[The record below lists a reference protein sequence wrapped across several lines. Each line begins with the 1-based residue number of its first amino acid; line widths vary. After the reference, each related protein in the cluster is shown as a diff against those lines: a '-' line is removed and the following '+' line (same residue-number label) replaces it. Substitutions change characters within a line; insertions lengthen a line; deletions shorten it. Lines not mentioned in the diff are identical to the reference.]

1 MAIFTQDTVDS
12 SKIESYLYELNEN
25 LTYMFNNLT
34 PEENYSEAAR
44 LIYVQR
50 GQRLASVEV
59 KADQIELRVEE
70 NKKNIASVQLRADQ
84 IELRVENNEKH
95 YNTSIT
101 LLSDL
106 LSLKAETPSGS
117 SMMEL
122 SGDRIKLTTGKFEV
136 DAKNLKIDAAGNGTF
151 SGTVSAANI
160 VGGTINGASI
170 NSTNSDIPF
179 KARRGY
185 VSIGDFTCDDSYG
198 RNIFQSDDE
207 VTGMSTGDVVG
218 TGRLLFWA
226 GWDGRQATLS
236 VNGQDRVDING
247 TLYYN
252 GQTIRSYIKN
262 LVGSSSSGGGS
273 SPGGSTSGGSTGGP
287 SGDSS
292 DPILGG
298 GGS

>member
-44 LIYVQR
+44 LIYAQR
-50 GQRLASVEV
+50 GERLASVEV
-59 KADQIELRVEE
+59 KADQIDLRVE
-70 NKKNIASVQLRADQ
+70 D
-84 IELRVENNEKH
+84 NEKH

-117 SMMEL
+117 SSMEL

-136 DAKNLKIDAAGNGTF
+136 DATNLKIDAAGNGTF
-151 SGTVSAANI
+151 SGTVSAATI

-273 SPGGSTSGGSTGGP
+273 FPGGSTGGSS
-287 SGDSS
+287 SGGPTGDGS

-298 GGS
+298 GS

>member
-44 LIYVQR
+44 LIYAQR
-50 GQRLASVEV
+50 GERLASVEV
-59 KADQIELRVEE
+59 
-70 NKKNIASVQLRADQ
+70 RADQ

-136 DAKNLKIDAAGNGTF
+136 DATNLKIDAAGNGTF
-151 SGTVSAANI
+151 SGTVSAATI

-273 SPGGSTSGGSTGGP
+273 SPGGSTGGSSSGGPTGDG
-287 SGDSS
+287 S

-298 GGS
+298 GS

>member
-50 GQRLASVEV
+50 GERLASVEV
-59 KADQIELRVEE
+59 KADQIELRVE
-70 NKKNIASVQLRADQ
+70 D
-84 IELRVENNEKH
+84 NEKH

-136 DAKNLKIDAAGNGTF
+136 DATNLKIDAAGNGTF
-151 SGTVSAANI
+151 SGTVSAATI

-179 KARRGY
+179 RARRGY
-185 VSIGDFTCDDSYG
+185 VSIGDFICDDSYG

-207 VTGMSTGDVVG
+207 VTGISTGDVLG
-218 TGRLLFWA
+218 TGKFLMWA
-226 GWDGRQATLS
+226 GWDDGDGEATFS
-236 VNGQDRVDING
+236 VNGEGRVDING
-247 TLYYN
+247 RLYYN
-252 GQTIRSYIKN
+252 GRSLASYIK
-262 LVGSSSSGGGS
+262 SFIHDSPSGGGS

-287 SGDSS
+287 TGDSS

>member
-44 LIYVQR
+44 LIYAQR
-50 GQRLASVEV
+50 GERLASVEV
-59 KADQIELRVEE
+59 KADQIELRVE
-70 NKKNIASVQLRADQ
+70 D
-84 IELRVENNEKH
+84 NEKH

-117 SMMEL
+117 SAMEL

-136 DAKNLKIDAAGNGTF
+136 DATNLKIDAAGNGTF

-273 SPGGSTSGGSTGGP
+273 FPGGSTGGSS
-287 SGDSS
+287 SGGPTGDGS

-298 GGS
+298 GS

>member
-12 SKIESYLYELNEN
+12 SKVESYLYELNEN

-59 KADQIELRVEE
+59 KADQIELRVE
-70 NKKNIASVQLRADQ
+70 D
-84 IELRVENNEKH
+84 NEKH

-117 SMMEL
+117 SSMEL

-136 DAKNLKIDAAGNGTF
+136 DATNLKIDAAGNGTF
-151 SGTVSAANI
+151 SGTVSAATI
-160 VGGTINGASI
+160 VGGTINGAAI

-185 VSIGDFTCDDSYG
+185 VSIGDFICDDSYG

-226 GWDGRQATLS
+226 GWNGRQATLS

-262 LVGSSSSGGGS
+262 LVGSSSGGGS
-273 SPGGSTSGGSTGGP
+273 SPGGSTGGSSSGGPTGDG
-287 SGDSS
+287 S

-298 GGS
+298 GS

>member
-44 LIYVQR
+44 LIYAQR
-50 GQRLASVEV
+50 GERLASVEV
-59 KADQIELRVEE
+59 KADQIELRVE
-70 NKKNIASVQLRADQ
+70 D
-84 IELRVENNEKH
+84 NEKH

-262 LVGSSSSGGGS
+262 LVGSSSGGGS
-273 SPGGSTSGGSTGGP
+273 SPGGSTGGGSSGGPTGDG
-287 SGDSS
+287 S

>member
-1 MAIFTQDTVDS
+1 MAIFTQDTADS

-44 LIYVQR
+44 LIYAQR
-50 GQRLASVEV
+50 GERLASVEV
-59 KADQIELRVEE
+59 KADQIELRVE
-70 NKKNIASVQLRADQ
+70 D
-84 IELRVENNEKH
+84 NEKH

-117 SMMEL
+117 SSMEL

-136 DAKNLKIDAAGNGTF
+136 DATNLKIDAAGNGTF
-151 SGTVSAANI
+151 SGTVSAAKI
-160 VGGTINGASI
+160 IGGTIDGASI

-179 KARRGY
+179 RARRGY
-185 VSIGDFTCDDSYG
+185 VSIGDFICDDSYG

-226 GWDGRQATLS
+226 GWDGSQATLS
-236 VNGQDRVDING
+236 VNGQGRTDING

-262 LVGSSSSGGGS
+262 LVGSLSGGGS
-273 SPGGSTSGGSTGGP
+273 SPGDSTDDSSSGGPTGDGN
-287 SGDSS
+287 DL
-292 DPILGG
+292 ILGG
-298 GGS
+298 GS

>member
-44 LIYVQR
+44 LIYAQR
-50 GQRLASVEV
+50 GERLASVEV
-59 KADQIELRVEE
+59 KADQIELRVE
-70 NKKNIASVQLRADQ
+70 D
-84 IELRVENNEKH
+84 NEKH

-117 SMMEL
+117 SAMEL

-136 DAKNLKIDAAGNGTF
+136 DATNLKIDAAGNGTF
-151 SGTVSAANI
+151 SGTVSAATI

-273 SPGGSTSGGSTGGP
+273 FPGGSTGGSS
-287 SGDSS
+287 SGGPTGDGS

-298 GGS
+298 GS

>member
-1 MAIFTQDTVDS
+1 MAIFTQDTVDN
-12 SKIESYLYELNEN
+12 SKVESYLYELNEN

-34 PEENYSEAAR
+34 PEENYSETAR

-59 KADQIELRVEE
+59 KADQIELRVE
-70 NKKNIASVQLRADQ
+70 D
-84 IELRVENNEKH
+84 NEKH

-117 SMMEL
+117 SAMEL

-136 DAKNLKIDAAGNGTF
+136 DATNLKIDAAGNGTF
-151 SGTVSAANI
+151 SGTVSAATI

-273 SPGGSTSGGSTGGP
+273 SPGGSTGGSSSGGPTGDGN
-287 SGDSS
+287 

-298 GGS
+298 GS

>member
-44 LIYVQR
+44 LIYAQR
-50 GQRLASVEV
+50 GERLASVEV
-59 KADQIELRVEE
+59 KADQIELRVE
-70 NKKNIASVQLRADQ
+70 D
-84 IELRVENNEKH
+84 NEKH

-117 SMMEL
+117 SAMEL
-122 SGDRIKLTTGKFEV
+122 SGNRIKLTTGKFEV
-136 DAKNLKIDAAGNGTF
+136 DATNLKIDAAGNGTF
-151 SGTVSAANI
+151 SGTVSAAKI
-160 VGGTINGASI
+160 IGGTINGSTI

-179 KARRGY
+179 KARKGY
-185 VSIGDFTCDDSYG
+185 VSIGDFICDDSYG

-226 GWDGRQATLS
+226 GWDGSQATLS
-236 VNGQDRVDING
+236 VNGQGRTDING

-262 LVGSSSSGGGS
+262 LVGSLSGGGS
-273 SPGGSTSGGSTGGP
+273 SPGDSTDDSSSGGPTGDGN
-287 SGDSS
+287 DL
-292 DPILGG
+292 ILGG
-298 GGS
+298 GS

>member
-1 MAIFTQDTVDS
+1 MAIFTQDTADS

-34 PEENYSEAAR
+34 PEENYSETAR
-44 LIYVQR
+44 LIYAQR
-50 GQRLASVEV
+50 GERLASVEV
-59 KADQIELRVEE
+59 
-70 NKKNIASVQLRADQ
+70 RADQ

-117 SMMEL
+117 SAMEL

-136 DAKNLKIDAAGNGTF
+136 DATNLKIDAAGNGTF
-151 SGTVSAANI
+151 SGTVSAATI

-198 RNIFQSDDE
+198 RNIFQSYDE

-273 SPGGSTSGGSTGGP
+273 FPGGSTGGSS
-287 SGDSS
+287 SGGPTGDGS

-298 GGS
+298 GS

>member
-1 MAIFTQDTVDS
+1 MAIFTQDTADS

-44 LIYVQR
+44 LIYAQR
-50 GQRLASVEV
+50 GERLASVEV
-59 KADQIELRVEE
+59 KADQIELRVE
-70 NKKNIASVQLRADQ
+70 D
-84 IELRVENNEKH
+84 NEKH

-117 SMMEL
+117 SVMEL

-136 DAKNLKIDAAGNGTF
+136 DATNLKIDAAGNGTF
-151 SGTVSAANI
+151 SGTVSAAKI
-160 VGGTINGASI
+160 IGGTIDGASI

-179 KARRGY
+179 RARRGY
-185 VSIGDFTCDDSYG
+185 VSIGDFICDDSYG

-226 GWDGRQATLS
+226 GWDGSQATLS
-236 VNGQDRVDING
+236 VNGQGRTDING

-262 LVGSSSSGGGS
+262 LVGSLSGGGS
-273 SPGGSTSGGSTGGP
+273 SPGDSIDDSSSGGPTGDGN
-287 SGDSS
+287 DL
-292 DPILGG
+292 ILGG
-298 GGS
+298 GS

>member
-1 MAIFTQDTVDS
+1 MAIFTQDTADS

-44 LIYVQR
+44 LIYAQR
-50 GQRLASVEV
+50 GERLASVEV
-59 KADQIELRVEE
+59 KADQIELRVE
-70 NKKNIASVQLRADQ
+70 D
-84 IELRVENNEKH
+84 NEKH

-117 SMMEL
+117 SSMEL

-136 DAKNLKIDAAGNGTF
+136 DATNLKIDAAGNGTF
-151 SGTVSAANI
+151 SGTVSAATI

-226 GWDGRQATLS
+226 GWDGSQATLS
-236 VNGQDRVDING
+236 VNGQGRTDING

-262 LVGSSSSGGGS
+262 LVGSLSGGGS
-273 SPGGSTSGGSTGGP
+273 SPGDSTDDSPSGGPTGDGN
-287 SGDSS
+287 DL
-292 DPILGG
+292 ILGG
-298 GGS
+298 GS

>member
-1 MAIFTQDTVDS
+1 MAIFTQDTADS

-44 LIYVQR
+44 LIYAQR
-50 GQRLASVEV
+50 GERLASVEV
-59 KADQIELRVEE
+59 KADQIELRVE
-70 NKKNIASVQLRADQ
+70 D
-84 IELRVENNEKH
+84 NEKH

-136 DAKNLKIDAAGNGTF
+136 DATNLKIDAAGNGTF
-151 SGTVSAANI
+151 SGTVSAATI

-185 VSIGDFTCDDSYG
+185 VSIGDFICDDSYG

-262 LVGSSSSGGGS
+262 LVGSSSGGGS
-273 SPGGSTSGGSTGGP
+273 SPGGSTGGGSSGGPTGDG
-287 SGDSS
+287 S

>member
-44 LIYVQR
+44 LIYAQR
-50 GQRLASVEV
+50 GERLASVEV
-59 KADQIELRVEE
+59 KADQIELRVE
-70 NKKNIASVQLRADQ
+70 D
-84 IELRVENNEKH
+84 NEKH

-136 DAKNLKIDAAGNGTF
+136 DATNLKIDAAGNGTF
-151 SGTVSAANI
+151 SGTVSAAKI
-160 VGGTINGASI
+160 IGGTIDGASI

-179 KARRGY
+179 RARRGY
-185 VSIGDFTCDDSYG
+185 VSIGDFICDDSYG

-226 GWDGRQATLS
+226 GWDGSQATLS
-236 VNGQDRVDING
+236 VNGQGRTDING

-262 LVGSSSSGGGS
+262 LVGSLSGGGS
-273 SPGGSTSGGSTGGP
+273 SPGDSTDDSSSGGPTGDGN
-287 SGDSS
+287 DL
-292 DPILGG
+292 ILGG
-298 GGS
+298 GS

>member
-44 LIYVQR
+44 LIYAQR
-50 GQRLASVEV
+50 GERLASVEV
-59 KADQIELRVEE
+59 K
-70 NKKNIASVQLRADQ
+70 ADQ

-117 SMMEL
+117 SAMEL

-136 DAKNLKIDAAGNGTF
+136 DATNLKIDAAGNGTF
-151 SGTVSAANI
+151 SGTVSAATI

-273 SPGGSTSGGSTGGP
+273 FPGGSTGGSS
-287 SGDSS
+287 SGGPTGDGS

-298 GGS
+298 GS

>member
-44 LIYVQR
+44 LIYAQR
-50 GQRLASVEV
+50 GERLASVEV
-59 KADQIELRVEE
+59 K
-70 NKKNIASVQLRADQ
+70 ADQ

-117 SMMEL
+117 SSMEL

-136 DAKNLKIDAAGNGTF
+136 DATNLKIDAAGNGTF
-151 SGTVSAANI
+151 SGTVSAATI

-273 SPGGSTSGGSTGGP
+273 FPGGSTGGSSSGGP
-287 SGDSS
+287 TGDSS

-298 GGS
+298 GS

>member
-1 MAIFTQDTVDS
+1 MAIFTQDTADS

-59 KADQIELRVEE
+59 KADQIELRVE
-70 NKKNIASVQLRADQ
+70 D
-84 IELRVENNEKH
+84 NEKH

-136 DAKNLKIDAAGNGTF
+136 DATNLKIDTAGNGTF
-151 SGTVSAANI
+151 SGTVSAATI
-160 VGGTINGASI
+160 VGGTINGAAI

-179 KARRGY
+179 KARHGY
-185 VSIGDFTCDDSYG
+185 VSIGDFICDDSYG

-207 VTGMSTGDVVG
+207 VTGMSAGDILG
-218 TGRLLFWA
+218 TGKLLLWA
-226 GWDGRQATLS
+226 GWDDGDGEATFS
-236 VNGQDRVDING
+236 VNGEGRVDING
-247 TLYYN
+247 RLYYN
-252 GQTIRSYIKN
+252 GRSLASYIK
-262 LVGSSSSGGGS
+262 SFIDDSPSGGGS

-287 SGDSS
+287 TGDSS

>member
-50 GQRLASVEV
+50 GERLASVEV
-59 KADQIELRVEE
+59 KADKIELRVE
-70 NKKNIASVQLRADQ
+70 D
-84 IELRVENNEKH
+84 NEKH

-117 SMMEL
+117 SAMEL

-136 DAKNLKIDAAGNGTF
+136 DATNLKIDSAGNGTF
-151 SGTVSAANI
+151 SGTVSAATI

-252 GQTIRSYIKN
+252 SQTIRSYIKN

-273 SPGGSTSGGSTGGP
+273 SPGGSTGGSSSGGPTGDGN
-287 SGDSS
+287 

-298 GGS
+298 GS

>member
-12 SKIESYLYELNEN
+12 SKVESYLYELNEN

-59 KADQIELRVEE
+59 KADQIELRVE
-70 NKKNIASVQLRADQ
+70 D
-84 IELRVENNEKH
+84 NEKH

-136 DAKNLKIDAAGNGTF
+136 DATNLKIDAAGNGTF
-151 SGTVSAANI
+151 SGTVSAATI
-160 VGGTINGASI
+160 VGGTINGAAI

-226 GWDGRQATLS
+226 GWNGRQATLS

-262 LVGSSSSGGGS
+262 LVGSSSGGGS
-273 SPGGSTSGGSTGGP
+273 SPGGSTGGSSSGGPTGDG
-287 SGDSS
+287 S

-298 GGS
+298 GS

>member
-44 LIYVQR
+44 LIYAQR
-50 GQRLASVEV
+50 GERLASVEV
-59 KADQIELRVEE
+59 KADQIELRVE
-70 NKKNIASVQLRADQ
+70 D
-84 IELRVENNEKH
+84 NEKH

-117 SMMEL
+117 SSMEL

-136 DAKNLKIDAAGNGTF
+136 DAANLKIDAAGNGTF
-151 SGTVSAANI
+151 SGTVSAATI
-160 VGGTINGASI
+160 VGGTINGSTI

-179 KARRGY
+179 KARKGY
-185 VSIGDFTCDDSYG
+185 VSIGDFICDDSYG

-287 SGDSS
+287 TGDSS

-298 GGS
+298 GS

>member
-12 SKIESYLYELNEN
+12 SKVESYLYELNEN

-44 LIYVQR
+44 LIYAQR
-50 GQRLASVEV
+50 GERLASVEV
-59 KADQIELRVEE
+59 KADQIELRVE
-70 NKKNIASVQLRADQ
+70 D
-84 IELRVENNEKH
+84 NEKH

-136 DAKNLKIDAAGNGTF
+136 DATNLKIDAAGNGTF
-151 SGTVSAANI
+151 SGTVSAATI

-179 KARRGY
+179 RARRGY

-207 VTGMSTGDVVG
+207 VTGMSTGDVLG

-273 SPGGSTSGGSTGGP
+273 SPGGSTVGSSSGGPTGDGN
-287 SGDSS
+287 

-298 GGS
+298 GS

>member
-44 LIYVQR
+44 LIYAQR
-50 GQRLASVEV
+50 GERLASVEV
-59 KADQIELRVEE
+59 KADQIELRVE
-70 NKKNIASVQLRADQ
+70 D
-84 IELRVENNEKH
+84 NEKH

-117 SMMEL
+117 SAMEL

-136 DAKNLKIDAAGNGTF
+136 DATNLKIDAAGNGTF
-151 SGTVSAANI
+151 SGTVSAATI

-262 LVGSSSSGGGS
+262 LVGSSSGGGS
-273 SPGGSTSGGSTGGP
+273 SPGGSTGGSSSGGPTGDG
-287 SGDSS
+287 S

-298 GGS
+298 GS

>member
-44 LIYVQR
+44 LIYAQR
-50 GQRLASVEV
+50 GERLASVEV
-59 KADQIELRVEE
+59 
-70 NKKNIASVQLRADQ
+70 RADQ

-136 DAKNLKIDAAGNGTF
+136 DATNLKIDAAGNGTF
-151 SGTVSAANI
+151 SGTVSAGRVVSSTI
-160 VGGTINGASI
+160 EGGTINGASI

-262 LVGSSSSGGGS
+262 LVGSSSGGGS
-273 SPGGSTSGGSTGGP
+273 SPGGSTGGGSSGGPTGDG
-287 SGDSS
+287 S

>member
-12 SKIESYLYELNEN
+12 SKVESYLYELNEN

-59 KADQIELRVEE
+59 KADQIELRVE
-70 NKKNIASVQLRADQ
+70 D
-84 IELRVENNEKH
+84 NEKH

-136 DAKNLKIDAAGNGTF
+136 DATNLKIDAAGNGTF
-151 SGTVSAANI
+151 SGTVSAARVVSSTI
-160 VGGTINGASI
+160 EGGTINGASI

-179 KARRGY
+179 KARHGY
-185 VSIGDFTCDDSYG
+185 VSIGDFICDDSYG

-207 VTGMSTGDVVG
+207 VTGMSTGDVLG
-218 TGRLLFWA
+218 TGKLLLWA
-226 GWDGRQATLS
+226 GWDDGDGEATFS
-236 VNGQDRVDING
+236 VNGEGRVDING
-247 TLYYN
+247 RLYYN
-252 GQTIRSYIKN
+252 GRSLASYIK
-262 LVGSSSSGGGS
+262 SFIHDSPSGGGS
-273 SPGGSTSGGSTGGP
+273 SPGGTTPGGSTSGGSTGGP
-287 SGDSS
+287 TGDSS

>member
-50 GQRLASVEV
+50 GERLASVEV
-59 KADQIELRVEE
+59 KADQIELRVE
-70 NKKNIASVQLRADQ
+70 D
-84 IELRVENNEKH
+84 NEKH

-136 DAKNLKIDAAGNGTF
+136 DATNLKIDAAGNGTF
-151 SGTVSAANI
+151 SGTVSAATI

-179 KARRGY
+179 RARRGY

-218 TGRLLFWA
+218 TGKLLLWA
-226 GWDGRQATLS
+226 GWDDGDGEATFS
-236 VNGQDRVDING
+236 VNGQGRVDING
-247 TLYYN
+247 RLYYN
-252 GQTIRSYIKN
+252 GQSLASYIE
-262 LVGSSSSGGGS
+262 SFIDDSSSGGGS
-273 SPGGSTSGGSTGGP
+273 SPGGTTPGGSTSGGSTGGP
-287 SGDSS
+287 TGDSS

-298 GGS
+298 GGK

>member
-44 LIYVQR
+44 LIYAQR
-50 GQRLASVEV
+50 GERLASVEV
-59 KADQIELRVEE
+59 KADQIELRVE
-70 NKKNIASVQLRADQ
+70 D
-84 IELRVENNEKH
+84 NEKH

-117 SMMEL
+117 SSMEL

-136 DAKNLKIDAAGNGTF
+136 DATNLKIDAAGNGTF

-273 SPGGSTSGGSTGGP
+273 FPGGSTGGSS
-287 SGDSS
+287 SGGPTGDGI

-298 GGS
+298 GS

>member
-44 LIYVQR
+44 LIYAQR
-50 GQRLASVEV
+50 GERLASVEV
-59 KADQIELRVEE
+59 KADQIELRVE
-70 NKKNIASVQLRADQ
+70 D
-84 IELRVENNEKH
+84 NEKH

-117 SMMEL
+117 SVMEL

-136 DAKNLKIDAAGNGTF
+136 DATNLRIDAAGNGTF
-151 SGTVSAANI
+151 SGTVSAATI

-226 GWDGRQATLS
+226 GWNGRQATLS

-262 LVGSSSSGGGS
+262 LVGSSSGGGS
-273 SPGGSTSGGSTGGP
+273 SPGGSTGGSSSGGPTGDG
-287 SGDSS
+287 S

-298 GGS
+298 GS

>member
-12 SKIESYLYELNEN
+12 SKVESYLYELNEN

-44 LIYVQR
+44 LIYAQR
-50 GQRLASVEV
+50 GERLASVEV
-59 KADQIELRVEE
+59 KADQIELRVE
-70 NKKNIASVQLRADQ
+70 D
-84 IELRVENNEKH
+84 NEKH

-136 DAKNLKIDAAGNGTF
+136 DATNLKIDAAGNGTF
-151 SGTVSAANI
+151 SGTVSAATI

-179 KARRGY
+179 RARRGY

-207 VTGMSTGDVVG
+207 VTGMSTGDVLG

-273 SPGGSTSGGSTGGP
+273 SPGGSTGGSSSGGPTGDGN
-287 SGDSS
+287 

-298 GGS
+298 GS

>member
-44 LIYVQR
+44 LIYAQR
-50 GQRLASVEV
+50 GERLASVEV
-59 KADQIELRVEE
+59 KADQIEGRVE
-70 NKKNIASVQLRADQ
+70 D
-84 IELRVENNEKH
+84 NEEH
-95 YNTSIT
+95 DNTSIT

-117 SMMEL
+117 SSMEL

-136 DAKNLKIDAAGNGTF
+136 DATNLKIDAAGNGTF

-273 SPGGSTSGGSTGGP
+273 FPGGSTGGSS
-287 SGDSS
+287 SGGPTGDGS

-298 GGS
+298 GS

>member
-50 GQRLASVEV
+50 GERLASVEV
-59 KADQIELRVEE
+59 KADKIELRVE
-70 NKKNIASVQLRADQ
+70 D
-84 IELRVENNEKH
+84 NEKH

-117 SMMEL
+117 SAMEL

-136 DAKNLKIDAAGNGTF
+136 DATNLKIDSAGNGTF
-151 SGTVSAANI
+151 SGTVSAATI

-273 SPGGSTSGGSTGGP
+273 SPGGSTGGSSSGGPTGDGN
-287 SGDSS
+287 

-298 GGS
+298 GS

>member
-44 LIYVQR
+44 LIYAQR
-50 GQRLASVEV
+50 GERLASVEV
-59 KADQIELRVEE
+59 KADQIELRVE
-70 NKKNIASVQLRADQ
+70 D
-84 IELRVENNEKH
+84 NEKH

-136 DAKNLKIDAAGNGTF
+136 DATNLKIDAAGNGTF
-151 SGTVSAANI
+151 SGTVSAAKI
-160 VGGTINGASI
+160 IGGTINGSTI

-179 KARRGY
+179 KARKGY
-185 VSIGDFTCDDSYG
+185 VSIGDFICDDSYG

-207 VTGMSTGDVVG
+207 VTGMSTGDVLG
-218 TGRLLFWA
+218 TGKLLLWA
-226 GWDGRQATLS
+226 GWDDGDGEATFS
-236 VNGQDRVDING
+236 VNGEGRVDING
-247 TLYYN
+247 TMYYN
-252 GQTIRSYIKN
+252 GQSIRSYIKN
-262 LVGSSSSGGGS
+262 LIGSSPSGGGS
-273 SPGGSTSGGSTGGP
+273 
-287 SGDSS
+287 
-292 DPILGG
+292 
-298 GGS
+298 

>member
-44 LIYVQR
+44 LIYAQR
-50 GQRLASVEV
+50 GERLASVEV
-59 KADQIELRVEE
+59 
-70 NKKNIASVQLRADQ
+70 RADQ

-273 SPGGSTSGGSTGGP
+273 FPGGSTGGSS
-287 SGDSS
+287 SGGPTGDGS

-298 GGS
+298 GS

>member
-50 GQRLASVEV
+50 GERLASVEV
-59 KADQIELRVEE
+59 KADQIELRVE
-70 NKKNIASVQLRADQ
+70 D
-84 IELRVENNEKH
+84 NEKH

-106 LSLKAETPSGS
+106 LSLKAETPDGS

-136 DAKNLKIDAAGNGTF
+136 DATNLKIDAAGNGTF
-151 SGTVSAANI
+151 SGTVSAATI
-160 VGGTINGASI
+160 VSPEIEGGTIKSSKLTSVSLETVNLKSATIESGSI
-170 NSTNSDIPF
+170 TGMSITGGRIDGSEIYGGDNIPIIA
-179 KARRGY
+179 KKGY
-185 VSIGDFTCDDSYG
+185 VALGDFVIDDTYG

-207 VTGMSTGDVVG
+207 AVGMSTGDVVG
-218 TGRLLFWA
+218 TGKLLLWA
-226 GWDGRQATLS
+226 GWTGNSDTS
-236 VNGQDRVDING
+236 TFMVNGKKQVVIHG

-252 GQTIRSYIKN
+252 GMSLSDYIKS
-262 LVGSSSSGGGS
+262 VVSGG
-273 SPGGSTSGGSTGGP
+273 
-287 SGDSS
+287 
-292 DPILGG
+292 
-298 GGS
+298 

>member
-50 GQRLASVEV
+50 GQRLASV
-59 KADQIELRVEE
+59 
-70 NKKNIASVQLRADQ
+70 QLKADQ

-136 DAKNLKIDAAGNGTF
+136 DATNLKIDAAGNGTF

-226 GWDGRQATLS
+226 GWDGSQATLS

-262 LVGSSSSGGGS
+262 LVGSSSGGGS
-273 SPGGSTSGGSTGGP
+273 SPGSST
-287 SGDSS
+287 GDSS
-292 DPILGG
+292 SGGPTGDVSDPIRGG

>member
-44 LIYVQR
+44 LIYAQR
-50 GQRLASVEV
+50 GERLASVEV
-59 KADQIELRVEE
+59 KADQIELRVE
-70 NKKNIASVQLRADQ
+70 D
-84 IELRVENNEKH
+84 NEKH

-117 SMMEL
+117 SAMEL

-273 SPGGSTSGGSTGGP
+273 FPGGSTGGSS
-287 SGDSS
+287 SGGPTGDGS

-298 GGS
+298 GS

>member
-44 LIYVQR
+44 LIYAQR
-50 GQRLASVEV
+50 GERLASVEV
-59 KADQIELRVEE
+59 KADQIELRVE
-70 NKKNIASVQLRADQ
+70 D
-84 IELRVENNEKH
+84 NEKH

-117 SMMEL
+117 SAMEL

-136 DAKNLKIDAAGNGTF
+136 DATNLKIDAAGNGTF

-273 SPGGSTSGGSTGGP
+273 SPGGSTGGSSSGGPTGDG
-287 SGDSS
+287 S

-298 GGS
+298 GS

>member
-50 GQRLASVEV
+50 GERLASVEV
-59 KADQIELRVEE
+59 KADQIELRVE
-70 NKKNIASVQLRADQ
+70 D
-84 IELRVENNEKH
+84 NEKH

-136 DAKNLKIDAAGNGTF
+136 DATNLKIDAAGNGTF
-151 SGTVSAANI
+151 SGTVSAATI

-218 TGRLLFWA
+218 TDKLLLWA
-226 GWDGRQATLS
+226 GWDGSQATLS

-273 SPGGSTSGGSTGGP
+273 SPGGTTGGSSSGGPTGDG
-287 SGDSS
+287 S

-298 GGS
+298 GS

>member
-44 LIYVQR
+44 LIYAQR
-50 GQRLASVEV
+50 GERLASIELM
-59 KADQIELRVEE
+59 ADQIELRVE
-70 NKKNIASVQLRADQ
+70 D
-84 IELRVENNEKH
+84 NEKH

-117 SMMEL
+117 SAMEL

-136 DAKNLKIDAAGNGTF
+136 DATNLKIDAAGNGTF
-151 SGTVSAANI
+151 SGTVSAATI

-262 LVGSSSSGGGS
+262 LVGSSSGGGS
-273 SPGGSTSGGSTGGP
+273 SPGGSTGGSSSGGPTGDGN
-287 SGDSS
+287 

-298 GGS
+298 GS